1 MDKKHNYT
9 ILTAP
14 PTENQIN
21 IERVNILCEA
31 WLESIQSGSINYM
44 SASQGLKNTVETC
57 SERGYITEEY
67 AHDMKKRY
75 LPLFLEYIDSK
86 ALKNGKPSGFVKIA
100 EQSYDILRGKG
111 FNTSREHK
119 NSLYVEIERMF
130 KQYSIQKTKGKDLSS
145 SGIRNWVEN
154 L

>member
-14 PTENQIN
+14 PTENEIN
-21 IERVNILCEA
+21 KERVNILCEA
-31 WLESIQSGSINYM
+31 WLESIQSGSISYM
-44 SASQGLKNTVETC
+44 SASQGLKNTLETC

-75 LPLFLEYIDSK
+75 LPLFLDHIDSK

-100 EQSYDILRGKG
+100 EDSEEILKRKG
-111 FNTSREHK
+111 FKSTIWEPEK
-119 NSLYVEIERMF
+119 SLYREVERMF
-130 KQYSIQKTKGKDLSS
+130 AEYGVKKNGKPFGKG
-145 SGIRNWVEN
+145 GIRSWIEG
-154 L
+154 